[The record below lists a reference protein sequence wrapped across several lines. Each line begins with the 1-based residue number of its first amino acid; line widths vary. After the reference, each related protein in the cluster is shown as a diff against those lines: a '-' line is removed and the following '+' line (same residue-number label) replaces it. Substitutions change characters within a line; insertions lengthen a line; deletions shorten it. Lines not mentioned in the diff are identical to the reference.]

1 MQRNGWFPAAV
12 VMAVALLASAAE
24 TNKPLKANGS
34 IELTDPAGDVEPIH
48 TSGDKDYPG
57 FDVVKLSIK
66 SDGKQ
71 IAVAAT
77 LKDPPGEFASSAIE
91 VDFDTDNN
99 PKSGVTF
106 IYPPVGGFEYVG
118 KLCACA
124 DYADHSSACTGG
136 SKTKATSHWAAV
148 NLARFTGKNEYEK
161 DTVVD
166 SMGFP
171 GKKASAKTPI
181 TGTLVQGAF
190 DYADLHVKSGQ
201 TIRLL
206 VKESHGTGADDG
218 YFPPILLTLK

>member
-1 MQRNGWFPAAV
+1 MKHALIALAV
-12 VMAVALLASAAE
+12 LLALSAYAAD
-24 TNKPLKANGS
+24 TTKPLKAKGS
-34 IELTDPAGDVEPIH
+34 IELTDPAGDVAPIH
-48 TSGDKDYPG
+48 TSNDKDYPG

-77 LKDPPGEFASSAIE
+77 LKDPPGEFASSAVEI
-91 VDFDTDNN
+91 DFDTDNN

-106 IYPPVGGFEYVG
+106 IYPKIGGFEYVG

-124 DYADHSSACTGG
+124 DYADRSSACTGG
-136 SKTKATSHWAAV
+136 SKAKATTHWAAV

-171 GKKASAKTPI
+171 GKKASGKTPI
-181 TGTLVQGAF
+181 AGMLVQGAF
-190 DYADLHVKSGQ
+190 DYADLGVKPGQ

-218 YFPPILLTLK
+218 YFPEILLTLK